1 MDVSVGSEAVLLVCG
16 GQERL
21 PLHGS
26 RGTPVVPGVPAV
38 VVPARPQRA
47 DVDPVLAREPGRVIV
62 HGTDADLAAVV
73 LRLLR
78 TERLGIE
85 VAHLPV
91 GRSAVAALFGLPS
104 GGAAVD
110 LARNGTAVPTPLVR
124 DDTGG
129 VLVGRAEV
137 RGLTGECFCDDA
149 LVLRGGAR
157 RLVVAVRPDGIAVR
171 AGWGGALPDGG
182 ARPVPLT
189 ARSGRGSALGRAVQ
203 LGGMPFV
210 PVADGVP
217 HPRPLE
223 RRTWYRHTADWLL
236 VRP

>member
-1 MDVSVGSEAVLLVCG
+1 MRGVDVSVGAEAVLLVCG
-16 GQERL
+16 GQD
-21 PLHGS
+21 HGS
-26 RGTPVVPGVPAV
+26 RAAPVVPGVPAV
-38 VVPARPQRA
+38 VLPARPGRA
-47 DVDPVLAREPGRVIV
+47 DVDPVLADGARRVIV
-62 HGTDADLAAVV
+62 HGSDADLAAVV

-78 TERLGIE
+78 TERLDVE

-91 GRSAVAALFGLPS
+91 RGSAVAALFGLPA
-104 GGAAVD
+104 GAAAVD
-110 LARNGTAVPTPLVR
+110 LARGGTAVPTPLVR

-129 VLVGRAEV
+129 VLVGAAEV
-137 RGLTGECFCDDA
+137 RDLTGECFCDDA
-149 LVLRGGAR
+149 LVLRGRAR
-157 RLVVAVRPDGIAVR
+157 RLVAAVRPGGIAVR
-171 AGWGGALPDGG
+171 AGWGGALPDGS

-189 ARSGRGSALGRAVQ
+189 ARSGRGAASGRAVQ
-203 LGGMPFV
+203 LGGLPFV

>member
-1 MDVSVGSEAVLLVCG
+1 VGSEAVLLVCG
-16 GQERL
+16 DQERL
-21 PLHGS
+21 PLHG
-26 RGTPVVPGVPAV
+26 RRRAPAVPGVPAV
-38 VVPARPQRA
+38 ALPARPERA
-47 DVDPVLAREPGRVIV
+47 DVDPVLVEGPRRVIV

-91 GRSAVAALFGLPS
+91 GRSAVATLFGLPS
-104 GGAAVD
+104 GDAAVD
-110 LARNGTAVPTPLVR
+110 LARGGAAVPTPLVR

-157 RLVVAVRPDGIAVR
+157 RLVVGVRPDGIAVR
-171 AGWGGALPDGG
+171 AGWGATLPDGA
-182 ARPVPLT
+182 ARPVPLL
-189 ARSGRGSALGRAVQ
+189 AGAGRGSALGRAVQ
-203 LGGMPFV
+203 LGGTPFV